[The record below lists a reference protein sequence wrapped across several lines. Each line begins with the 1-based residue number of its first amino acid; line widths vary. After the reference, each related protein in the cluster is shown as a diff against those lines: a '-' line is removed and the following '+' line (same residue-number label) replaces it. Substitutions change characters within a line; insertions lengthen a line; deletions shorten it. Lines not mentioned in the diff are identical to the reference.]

1 MTCNM
6 CYGWIYDTLI
16 APIPNKDPKYPYMR
30 VSRGKIDLFF
40 NTFHR
45 AIVMYCSP
53 AVYSPAAVQDE
64 MNLLRE
70 QVIYSGIVSRKALK
84 YRHLFATDWIME
96 KLTAV
101 AASLR
106 QLHEEHTTCYLKD
119 DEDLMRV

>member
-1 MTCNM
+1 MTCNK
-6 CYGWIYDTLI
+6 CYGWIYDALI

-30 VSRGKIDLFF
+30 LSRDKIDLFF

-84 YRHLFATDWIME
+84 YRHLFAADWITE

-101 AASLR
+101 AGSLPL
-106 QLHEEHTTCYLKD
+106 LHEEHTSHSMKADT
-119 DEDLMRV
+119 DLIRV